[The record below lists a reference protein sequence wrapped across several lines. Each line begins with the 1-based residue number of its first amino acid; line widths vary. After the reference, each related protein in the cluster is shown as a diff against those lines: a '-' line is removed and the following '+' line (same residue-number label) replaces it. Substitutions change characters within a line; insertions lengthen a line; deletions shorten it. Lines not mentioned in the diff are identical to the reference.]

1 MMQHN
6 SVKSADEGFP
16 LGRVAALAEK
26 DLVNAVKDYC

>member
-16 LGRVAALAEK
+16 LGRVAALANK
-26 DLVNAVKDYC
+26 RLAHKVYCE